1 MFGDKK
7 PTINQELLPV
17 SETTILEIPPH
28 RRADEIGA
36 LRVSVNLTFL
46 VVHLPKPPSQF
57 INLFWNFRVVSV
69 VIFPR

>member
-46 VVHLPKPPSQF
+46 VASRMARASKTVMP
-57 INLFWNFRVVSV
+57 V
-69 VIFPR
+69 